1 MPPAPKF
8 QPALFGG
15 LFIGVL
21 STLPII
27 SFGNC
32 VCCMWVL
39 GGGALAV
46 YLMQQNHPYPVNVA
60 DGALVGLLAGVI
72 GGIVGGVLLIP
83 VMMLFGPFQQQIIQ
97 RIIASNPDVPEQ
109 TREMIERMAA
119 GGAVMG
125 AALAIKIIFGV
136 CIDAVF
142 GMLGGLL
149 GVALFKKKDL
159 PPPGTAEVLPSP
171 GPTP

>member
-1 MPPAPKF
+1 MPPAPKL

-15 LFIGVL
+15 LFIGVM
-21 STLPII
+21 SALPII
-27 SFGNC
+27 SLGNC

-46 YLMQQNHPYPVNVA
+46 YLMQQNHPYQVNVA
-60 DGALVGLLAGVI
+60 DGALVGLLAGIV

-83 VMMLFGPFQQQIIQ
+83 VVMMFGPYQQQLLR
-97 RIIASNPDVPEQ
+97 RILEANPNVPQQ
-109 TREMIERMAA
+109 TRDMFEQMAA
-119 GGAVMG
+119 GGAIVG
-125 AALAIKIIFGV
+125 VALVIKIIFGV

-149 GVALFKKKDL
+149 GVALFKKKDAL
-159 PPPGTAEVLPSP
+159 PPPGTTQVLPP
-171 GPTP
+171 A

>member
-1 MPPAPKF
+1 MPPAPKL

-27 SFGNC
+27 NLGNC

-46 YLMQQNHPYPVNVA
+46 YLMQQNHPYQVTAA
-60 DGALVGLLAGVI
+60 DGALVGLLAGVF

-83 VMMLFGPFQQQIIQ
+83 IMMAFGPFQQRILE

-109 TREMIERMAA
+109 TRDMIQRMAS
-119 GGAVMG
+119 GGAIMG
-125 AALAIKIIFGV
+125 AALVIRVVFGIF
-136 CIDAVF
+136 IDAVIA
-142 GMLGGLL
+142 MLGGLL
-149 GVALFKKKDL
+149 GVALFKKKDAPPP
-159 PPPGTAEVLPSP
+159 PPPGTVQVLPP
-171 GPTP
+171 A

>member
-1 MPPAPKF
+1 MPPAPKL

-15 LFIGVL
+15 LFIGVM
-21 STLPII
+21 SALPII

-46 YLMQQNHPYPVNVA
+46 YLMQQNHPYQVSVA
-60 DGALVGLLAGVI
+60 DGALVGLLAGIV
-72 GGIVGGVLLIP
+72 GGVVGGVLLIP
-83 VMMLFGPFQQQIIQ
+83 IMMMFGPFQQQMIQ
-97 RIIASNPDVPEQ
+97 RLIASNPNVPEQ
-109 TREMIERMAA
+109 TRQMIEQMTA
-119 GGAVMG
+119 GGAIVG
-125 AALAIKIIFGV
+125 VALLIKIIFGV

-149 GVALFKKKDL
+149 GVALFKKKDAP
-159 PPPGTAEVLPSP
+159 PPPGTTQVLPP
-171 GPTP
+171 A

>member
-1 MPPAPKF
+1 MPPAPKL
-8 QPALFGG
+8 QPALLGG

-27 SFGNC
+27 NLGNC
-32 VCCMWVL
+32 VCCMWVI

-46 YLMQQNHPYPVNVA
+46 YLMQQNYPYAINTA
-60 DGALVGLLAGVI
+60 DGAFVGLLAGVV
-72 GGIVGGVLLIP
+72 GGIVGGLLLVPI
-83 VMMLFGPFQQQIIQ
+83 MMAFGPFQQRLIE
-97 RIIASNPDVPEQ
+97 RMIAANPDVPEQ
-109 TREMIERMAA
+109 TRDMIQRMAA
-119 GGAVMG
+119 GSAVMG
-125 AALAIKIIFGV
+125 VALLIKIVFGI

-159 PPPGTAEVLPSP
+159 PPPGTTEVLPP
-171 GPTP
+171 A

>member
-1 MPPAPKF
+1 MPPAPKL
-8 QPALFGG
+8 QPALLGG

-27 SFGNC
+27 NLGNC
-32 VCCMWVL
+32 VCCMWVI

-46 YLMQQNHPYPVNVA
+46 YLMQQNYPYAVSAA
-60 DGALVGLLAGVI
+60 DGAFVGLLAGVV
-72 GGIVGGVLLIP
+72 GGIVGGLLLVPI
-83 VMMLFGPFQQQIIQ
+83 MMAFGPFQQRLIE
-97 RIIASNPDVPEQ
+97 RMIASNPDVPEQ
-109 TREMIERMAA
+109 TRDMIQRMAA
-119 GGAVMG
+119 GSAVMG
-125 AALAIKIIFGV
+125 VALVIKIVVGV

-159 PPPGTAEVLPSP
+159 PPPGTTEVLPP
-171 GPTP
+171 A

>member
-1 MPPAPKF
+1 MAPAPKL
-8 QPALFGG
+8 QPALLGG

-27 SFGNC
+27 SLGNC
-32 VCCMWVL
+32 VCCMWVI

-46 YLMQQNHPYPVNVA
+46 YLMQQNHPYAVNAA
-60 DGALVGLLAGVI
+60 DGAFVGLLAGVV
-72 GGIVGGVLLIP
+72 GGIVGGLLLVPI
-83 VMMLFGPFQQQIIQ
+83 MLAFGPFQQRLIE
-97 RIIASNPDVPEQ
+97 RMIAANPDVPEQ
-109 TREMIERMAA
+109 TRDMIQRMVA
-119 GGAVMG
+119 GSAVMG
-125 AALAIKIIFGV
+125 VALLIKIVFGI

-159 PPPGTAEVLPSP
+159 PPGTTEVLPP
-171 GPTP
+171 A